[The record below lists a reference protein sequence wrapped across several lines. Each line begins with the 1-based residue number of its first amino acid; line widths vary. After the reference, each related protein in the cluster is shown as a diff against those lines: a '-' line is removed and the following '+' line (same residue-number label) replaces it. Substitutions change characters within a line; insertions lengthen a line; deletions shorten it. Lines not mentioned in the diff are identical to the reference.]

1 MVVAGAP
8 EICPDHSAR
17 ILDMALDMI
26 NAVVDL
32 RDPSTGGSMKIRI
45 GNVIVLILL
54 KDSEKIILFLAEVIN
69 SKVTFFRISYFSRI
83 FYRIK

>member
-26 NAVVDL
+26 NAIVDL

-45 GNVIVLILL
+45 GKVILL
-54 KDSEKIILFLAEVIN
+54 II
-69 SKVTFFRISYFSRI
+69 
-83 FYRIK
+83 